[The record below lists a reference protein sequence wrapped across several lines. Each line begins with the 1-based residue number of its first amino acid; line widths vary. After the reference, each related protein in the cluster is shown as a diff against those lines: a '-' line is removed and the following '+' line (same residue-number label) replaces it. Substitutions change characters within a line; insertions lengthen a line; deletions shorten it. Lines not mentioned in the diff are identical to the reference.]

1 MRRDDPLV
9 SSVEFEVQAN
19 TDPAELETAAAKTR
33 PVQTSARALGEECS
47 ALDQHLVPV
56 WREDR
61 DPVDAVTGSYDKGG
75 EGVDVDQPYSVRSG
89 HRLGEP
95 VQRAASGD
103 DVG

>member
-1 MRRDDPLV
+1 
-9 SSVEFEVQAN
+9 
-19 TDPAELETAAAKTR
+19 
-33 PVQTSARALGEECS
+33 
-47 ALDQHLVPV
+47 
-56 WREDR
+56 
-61 DPVDAVTGSYDKGG
+61 AVTGSYDKGG